1 MILIDTLNNDLD
13 DLNTRTKLQCGHTT
27 NFRLPEYCF
36 KVIQANKEFSLRT
49 LDRQTIV
56 LK

>member
-27 NFRLPEYCF
+27 NFRSPEYCF
-36 KVIQANKEFSLRT
+36 KVIEANKEFSLRT